1 MRPLLPLLT
10 DRRIEVRSPAGRSY
24 SVPLLPAAMHDHVM
38 TAGASLAGLTPC
50 ETVRARAA
58 LREIIRT
65 VWPPEHAADLLYL
78 SADNTFAV
86 ATRLLFGDLP
96 DERPS
101 ESGDA
106 PASDFEFVCAKVMA
120 AFPGYTIAV
129 LLSEPIPVIV
139 QLFRLASRLDAWNAM
154 HRDFP
159 ALVAA
164 QHGGRAAKALEAEA
178 RRAIQQQ
185 NRPPAAEAY
194 TEEDFRQSVANIEKA
209 RHLAP
214 REVVAW
220 QG

>member
-1 MRPLLPLLT
+1 MPPLLPLLT

-24 SVPLLPAAMHDHVM
+24 SVPLLPAAMHDRVM
-38 TAGASLAGLTPC
+38 AVGASLADQSPR
-50 ETVRARAA
+50 ETARARAA
-58 LREIIRT
+58 LRDIIRT
-65 VWPPEHAADLLYL
+65 VWPPEHAADLLHL
-78 SADNTFAV
+78 SALDTFAV
-86 ATRLLFGDLP
+86 AARLLFGDLP
-96 DERPS
+96 ADRPD

-106 PASDFEFVCAKVMA
+106 PASDFEFVCARVMN
-120 AFPGYTIAV
+120 AFPAYTLPA

-178 RRAIQQQ
+178 RQAIQQ

-194 TEEDFRQSVANIEKA
+194 TEEEFRQSVANIEKA